1 MRSQSHV
8 PPVLVWLP
16 VLVATA
22 AAVAVEAA
30 QAVDHNVEVITAT
43 TVNMDPAG
51 QDLKF
56 DILRWSSDD
65 DRQAVIGLLMH
76 TATEQGEHATLSDL
90 IALPSLG
97 SVWLAESGLGYSL
110 KYAHR
115 VVTPDGGERLTFVTG
130 RRLGAFNRT
139 PWTSTVAPG
148 APDRPFTVID
158 LRLDGSGEGEG
169 TMSLAA
175 DIVVDEKTG
184 TVGLANYDTA
194 PVLLESVK
202 RQPPRYSGA

>member
-1 MRSQSHV
+1 M
-8 PPVLVWLP
+8 PPVLVWLQ

-22 AAVAVEAA
+22 AAVAVEAV

-97 SVWLAESGLGYSL
+97 YVWLAGSGVGYSL

-130 RRLGAFNRT
+130 RRLGAYSRT
-139 PWTSTVAPG
+139 PCTSTVAPG
-148 APDRPFTVID
+148 DPDRPFTVIE
-158 LRLDGSGEGEG
+158 LRLGGSGEGEG

-202 RQPPRYSGA
+202 RQAPRYSGA